1 MITFNNHINVYYQV
15 ILCQDHITVMFEK
28 EKVFEMK
35 LMNLDQEHLGIQ
47 ETEYEVVI
55 KKSVGDLVG
64 TKLPAAGNIIVST
77 EGDSGQ
83 YQDATCLPMPSR
95 VGGHQ
100 NISIELML
108 H

>member
-1 MITFNNHINVYYQV
+1 
-15 ILCQDHITVMFEK
+15 
-28 EKVFEMK
+28 MK

-100 NISIELML
+100 NMLSELDGFATSILKFNACLVEKLKVL
-108 H
+108 YGTINVVRWKPT